1 MVCLR
6 IIRIGH
12 RYIIQQ
18 LCSNQEETSIKCL
31 FFCTV
36 RKFMKLIDLPMGT
49 ADVVRFDRG
58 EIDRLI
64 TLVFSTSIFGW
75 FVN

>member
-1 MVCLR
+1 
-6 IIRIGH
+6 
-12 RYIIQQ
+12 
-18 LCSNQEETSIKCL
+18 
-31 FFCTV
+31 
-36 RKFMKLIDLPMGT
+36 MKLIDLPMGT